1 MAQVSIWTLNSFE
14 TQRPL
19 TGHEKAMIA
28 KLQML
33 RKKPRTSKNEPSA
46 VKMVFLKRAILK
58 GPWAMKA
65 DLFTLSTATVSNTLG
80 PEGGLLKLPGR
91 RPRLPGEEIIF
102 VKVPLPVARKG
113 HFPATRSGSAADPYL
128 AEQLSAVSNPKNI
141 RWNVPR
147 LLPGHAK

>member
-46 VKMVFLKRAILK
+46 IKMVFLKRAILK

-80 PEGGLLKLPGR
+80 PEGGL
-91 RPRLPGEEIIF
+91 F
-102 VKVPLPVARKG
+102 
-113 HFPATRSGSAADPYL
+113 TRSGSAADPYL